1 MKYTKRIAAGVLV
14 LVLMLS
20 CVTIP
25 RAEAVGV
32 GIADG
37 TCGNGLTWNLYSDGM
52 MIILGSGEMK
62 FSAFEA
68 PWAAYR
74 DRITHVV
81 IKKSVTSIAD
91 DAFSECRNLT
101 TVELPNTLTKIGMN
115 AFYNC
120 TGLTTITLPNSLTT
134 IGVRAFENCDGLPG
148 ITIPAGVTTIQGNP
162 FNWSSL
168 PEGIQVAAGN
178 PNYCA
183 EDGVLFNKDKTRLIC
198 MPAAREGSYSVP
210 DTVDIIG
217 AYAFADSELSQ
228 ILLPEGLLTIQ
239 SNAFD
244 ACNQVTQMDIPGSV
258 TSIAPGVFGMMQLQ
272 GIWVEDDNTTYSS
285 DAQGVLFNKFKTTL
299 QQAPQALSG
308 SYTIPDSVTRIEDYA
323 FRSCQNLTGISI
335 PHGVTQIGLNAFEGC
350 RGLQEITVPAGV
362 SQIPW
367 AAFSGLK
374 NGAAVRFVGDAPVF
388 DSGAFGRSTV
398 TCYYPA
404 NNPTW
409 TEAKR
414 QNYGGTITWVA
425 ERVPV
430 IIVQGTCGAGLTWKL
445 DDAGL
450 LTISGSGKMTDFSV
464 NDAPWYPYR
473 NSILSVVIEEGV
485 TSVGSYA
492 FRNAENM
499 TSVQLPESL
508 QVLGNS
514 AFYSCENLQSI
525 HLPEGLTTIYGYA
538 FTGCSALNTIHIPA
552 SVTKIGDNPFVYLDL
567 PGGIWVDAN
576 NPNYSS
582 DGYGVLFN
590 KDKTELIKAPSAM
603 EGSYTVPATVKTL
616 GYGAFANT
624 RLSQI
629 HLPEGLQTISYYV
642 FSRAYQLKELQL
654 PQSLRVI
661 EHDAF
666 DNCDSITELHI
677 PAAVTTIEESCFDM
691 NGLQKFTV
699 DAENQYFCAD
709 EHGVLFN
716 KDKTV
721 LVRAPRKLSGA
732 YRIPDTVI
740 KIGRE
745 AFYFVDGLK
754 QLWIP
759 EGVET
764 IDWQGFSSCNGLS
777 EIVIPSTVTYLENF
791 ALGFLRYNHI
801 AVRFVGNAP
810 KMNSSAFSGSKM
822 TCYYPAD
829 NPTWTASV
837 RQNYGGTITWV
848 AYTPIPETAGGQC
861 GEKAFWSLDG
871 DGVLRIAGIGET
883 YDYDYLE
890 APWMEHAGQITSVV
904 VESGITGIGSYAFSN
919 CTALENAALPVSLL
933 RIGDYAFAKCSAL
946 EEVAIPGNVTTI
958 GEYAFS
964 YCESL
969 AEILIPDSVTSLG
982 SYAFENCTGAQSIT
996 IGRGITQIPAHA
1008 FDDCR
1013 KVTAIEIP
1021 EGVTSIGN
1029 GSFFAC
1035 YALTDLT
1042 IPNTVTEIGSAAFS
1056 MCFRLETVT
1065 IPASVTRIGDSAF
1078 SENGLREIRFMGNAP
1093 AFGGNYVFENVSAT
1107 AYYPA
1112 GNPTWTEDVMKQY
1125 KGTITWKP
1133 YCYDAHTLEIRDA
1146 REASCLE
1153 DGYTGDSFCALCG
1166 ELLQQGQ
1173 GIPAPGHSY
1182 EKGVCTA
1189 CGAEDPDYILVGDSD
1204 GDGEVTDWDAILL
1217 SRYLSGWAIEI
1228 DLETMDLDGDGEIT
1242 DWDAILLDRYLAG
1255 WNIVLQ

>member
-1 MKYTKRIAAGVLV
+1 MGITKRIAAGLLA

-20 CVTIP
+20 CITIP

-91 DAFSECRNLT
+91 EAFSECRNLV
-101 TVELPNTLTKIGMN
+101 TVELPATLTKIGMN

-120 TGLTTITLPNSLTT
+120 TGLTAITLPNSLTT
-134 IGVRAFENCDGLPG
+134 IGIRAFENCDSLPG

-183 EDGVLFNKDKTRLIC
+183 EDGVLFNKDKTKLIA
-198 MPAAREGSYSVP
+198 MPAAREGSYTVP
-210 DTVDIIG
+210 NTVDIIG
-217 AYAFADSELSQ
+217 SYAFAESELSQ
-228 ILLPEGLLTIQ
+228 ILLSEGLLTIEAY
-239 SNAFD
+239 AFD

-258 TSIAPGVFGMMQLQ
+258 TSIAPGVFSMMQLQ

-285 DAQGVLFNKFKTTL
+285 DAQGVLYNKFKTTL
-299 QQAPQALSG
+299 HQAPQTLSG
-308 SYTIPDSVTRIEDYA
+308 SYTIADTVTRIEDYA

-335 PHGVTQIGLNAFEGC
+335 PHTVTQIGSNAFEGC

-362 SQIPW
+362 TQIPW
-367 AAFSGLK
+367 SAFSGLK

-388 DSGAFGRSTV
+388 NSNVFYRSTV

-404 NNPTW
+404 NNATW
-409 TEAKR
+409 TDEIR
-414 QNYGGTITWVA
+414 QNYGGTVTWVA

-430 IIVQGTCGAGLTWKL
+430 IIVQGTCGTGLTWKL

-450 LTISGSGKMTDFSV
+450 LTISGSGKMKDYSV

-473 NSILSVVIEEGV
+473 NSILSVVIENGV

-492 FRNAENM
+492 FRSAKNM
-499 TSVQLPESL
+499 TSVQLPESM

-514 AFYSCENLQSI
+514 AFDGCQSLQSI

-538 FTGCSALNTIHIPA
+538 FTGCRALNTIHIPA

-567 PGGIWVDAN
+567 PGGIWVDEN

-603 EGSYTVPATVKTL
+603 EGSYSVPATVKTL
-616 GYGAFANT
+616 GYGAFADT

-759 EGVET
+759 EGVEY

-791 ALGFLRYNHI
+791 ALGFLRYNNI

-810 KMNSSAFSGSKM
+810 KMNSSAFSSSRI

-837 RQNYGGTITWV
+837 RQNYGGTVTWMPWSPV
-848 AYTPIPETAGGQC
+848 AEAAGGQC
-861 GEKAFWSLDG
+861 GEKAWWRLDSSG
-871 DGVLRIAGIGET
+871 TLRITGAGAT
-883 YDYDYLE
+883 YDYNGLE
-890 APWMEHAGQITSVV
+890 APWADRAGEITSLAVD
-904 VESGITGIGSYAFSN
+904 SGITGIGSYAFYS
-919 CTALENAALPVSLL
+919 CKALKNLSLPASL
-933 RIGDYAFAKCSAL
+933 
-946 EEVAIPGNVTTI
+946 ETI

-969 AEILIPDSVTSLG
+969 QEIAIPDSVTSLG
-982 SYAFENCTGAQSIT
+982 SHAFENCISAQSIT
-996 IGRGITQIPAHA
+996 IGSGITQIPAHA

-1013 KVTAIEIP
+1013 KVSEIVIP
-1021 EGVTSIGN
+1021 EGVVSIGI

-1035 YALTDLT
+1035 YALTDVT
-1042 IPNTVTEIGSAAFS
+1042 VANTVTQIGSAAFS
-1056 MCFRLETVT
+1056 LCFNLEKIH
-1065 IPASVTRIGDSAF
+1065 IPASVTQIGDSAF
-1078 SENGLREIRFMGNAP
+1078 SSANLKEIWFMGNAP
-1093 AFGGNYVFENVSAT
+1093 AFGGNYVFETVAAT

-1112 GNPTWTEDVMKQY
+1112 GNETWTEEVMGQY
-1125 KGTITWKP
+1125 NGTITWKA
-1133 YCYDAHTLEIRDA
+1133 YCYDGHTEQLRDA
-1146 REASCLE
+1146 REAACLE
-1153 DGYTGDSFCALCG
+1153 DGYSGDTYCAHCG

-1173 GIPAPGHSY
+1173 VIPAPGHSY
-1182 EKGVCTA
+1182 EKGICTA
-1189 CGAEDPDYILVGDSD
+1189 CGAEDPDYILMGDSD
-1204 GDGEVTDWDAILL
+1204 GDGEVSDWDAILL
-1217 SRYLSGWAIEI
+1217 SRYLSGWKVEI
-1228 DLETMDLDGDGEIT
+1228 DLEAMDLDGDGEIT
-1242 DWDAILLDRYLAG
+1242 DWDGILLDRYLAG
-1255 WNIVLQ
+1255 WTGIL